1 MTEINQ
7 EDYFKQSYFPR
18 MFVNPQFVG
27 FICEN
32 GCTGPSGKSFGWPAK
47 IDHAL
52 RFPVYCPRCLS
63 LKTKMVGIM
72 PCPPEND
79 KFAFLYD
86 PRTMWKC

>member
-1 MTEINQ
+1 MMNMTEINQ

-52 RFPVYCPRCLS
+52 RFPVYCAVSS
-63 LKTKMVGIM
+63 LLPAVSKPQNKNGGHYAL
-72 PCPPEND
+72 PAR
-79 KFAFLYD
+79 K
-86 PRTMWKC
+86 